1 MKAPVAVMGLANPLL
16 TDEGVGVRIVEAL
29 ENRPTP
35 AGVDVLDM
43 GTGGLGILHEIAGRR
58 KVIFVDCA
66 FMGESPGTLR
76 RFTPEEAV
84 SRKVQPRLSL
94 HEGDLFQ
101 TLDLARNLGECPEEV
116 VLFGIEP
123 ASVAPGD
130 RLSEVLVARLD
141 HYVDCILRECS
152 DAFKAGTGTAP

>member
-1 MKAPVAVMGLANPLL
+1 MKAPIAVVGLGNPLL
-16 TDEGVGVRIVEAL
+16 TDEGVGIRVVEAL
-29 ENRPTP
+29 GNRPIP
-35 AGVDVLDM
+35 AGVVILDL
-43 GTGGLGILHEIAGRR
+43 GAGGLCVLHEIAGRQ

-66 FMGESPGTLR
+66 FMGEAPGTLR
-76 RFTPEEAV
+76 RFTPEEAK

-101 TLDLARNLGECPEEV
+101 TLDLARDLGECPEEI

-130 RLSEVLVARLD
+130 RLSDALLARLD

-152 DAFKAGTGTAP
+152 GSFTAGTDTVP